1 SEPDVSYTYDLV
13 GNLTGASQTGNA
25 LTFGYDAL
33 GRNTSQGGPQGTVSY
48 QYDAAGRRMRLTWPD
63 SFYVTYD
70 YQVTGEVTTIKESG
84 STTLATYAYDD
95 LGRRTSLTRGNGNVT
110 SYGFDNVSRLASI
123 GLNLDGAT
131 TTNDVTTSFTYS
143 PASQIAEQVRTNDLY
158 AWGGHFNVNR
168 GYTSNGLN
176 QLTAAGGTSL
186 GYDARG
192 NLTSSGSDSFSYS
205 SENLLTSAT
214 VASVS
219 TTLSYDPAL
228 RLYQTAAGATA
239 RFQYD
244 GADLIAEYNSSNV
257 LQKRY
262 VHGSGVDEP
271 LVEYDNSGNRT
282 YLLADERGSVV
293 ARADNAGA
301 KTAINSYD
309 EYGIPASGNVGRFQY
324 TGQTRLPEIGMSYYK
339 ARMYSPALGRFMQTD
354 PIGYRDGM
362 NWHNYVGS
370 DPVNRT
376 DPFGLATVHLCWDVY
391 IPSPNATSSPDPD
404 GSNGIVVTAGHNET
418 HCQDIEINEGTYG
431 PGSVIPT
438 PDGGSISVDIH
449 GGVENGAV
457 IQLTYHGPGKNPN
470 WIQASIRLGNLSI
483 SIVYLEMIILHFITM
498 IGTLPDLAV
507 QDGHCFT
514 IDPSKKLELASEP
527 KFLWYLRPPM
537 EVTKLR

>member
-33 GRNTSQGGPQGTVSY
+33 GRNTSQGGPQGTMSY
-48 QYDAAGRRMRLTWPD
+48 QYDAAGRRTRLTWPD

-131 TTNDVTTSFTYS
+131 TTNDVTTSFIYS
-143 PASQIAEQVRTNDLY
+143 PASQIAGQTRTNDLY

-186 GYDARG
+186 DYDARG
-192 NLTSSGSDSFSYS
+192 NLTSSGSDSFGYS

-228 RLYQTAAGATA
+228 RLYQTAAGTTT

-244 GADLIAEYNSSNV
+244 GADLIAEYNSSNE

-262 VHGSGVDEP
+262 VHGSGVDET
-271 LVEYDNSGNRT
+271 LVEYDSSGNRT
-282 YLLADERGSVV
+282 YLLADAWLDRS
-293 ARADNAGA
+293 
-301 KTAINSYD
+301 
-309 EYGIPASGNVGRFQY
+309 
-324 TGQTRLPEIGMSYYK
+324 TGG
-339 ARMYSPALGRFMQTD
+339 
-354 PIGYRDGM
+354 
-362 NWHNYVGS
+362 
-370 DPVNRT
+370 
-376 DPFGLATVHLCWDVY
+376 
-391 IPSPNATSSPDPD
+391 
-404 GSNGIVVTAGHNET
+404 
-418 HCQDIEINEGTYG
+418 
-431 PGSVIPT
+431 
-438 PDGGSISVDIH
+438 
-449 GGVENGAV
+449 
-457 IQLTYHGPGKNPN
+457 
-470 WIQASIRLGNLSI
+470 
-483 SIVYLEMIILHFITM
+483 
-498 IGTLPDLAV
+498 
-507 QDGHCFT
+507 
-514 IDPSKKLELASEP
+514 
-527 KFLWYLRPPM
+527 
-537 EVTKLR
+537 